1 MCNLISHNRIP
12 EGDDT
17 DTDSL
22 PSNPST
28 PDSDIHQAIQH
39 TVSPSSLSP
48 NTLRETNPTDLDLP
62 QLSKRDRIIGFDK
75 DDKVELD
82 HSKINQ

>member
-1 MCNLISHNRIP
+1 MCNLKSYNRIP

-17 DTDSL
+17 DNDSL

-28 PDSDIHQAIQH
+28 PESDIQAIQH
-39 TVSPSSLSP
+39 TASPLSLSP

-62 QLSKRDRIIGFDK
+62 QLSKRDRIIGFDQ
-75 DDKVELD
+75 DDKVKYVELD
-82 HSKINQ
+82 HSK